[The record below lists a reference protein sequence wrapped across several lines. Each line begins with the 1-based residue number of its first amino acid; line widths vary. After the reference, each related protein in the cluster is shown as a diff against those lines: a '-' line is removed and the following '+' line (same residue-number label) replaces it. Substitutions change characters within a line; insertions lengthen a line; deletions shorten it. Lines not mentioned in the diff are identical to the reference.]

1 MPAIPTLPGQARWR
15 AMIVQAQTLL
25 TEAVAE
31 MQSYHDARSEAW
43 QDGPKAEELLAR
55 LDLLQEAV
63 SVLEDAD

>member
-1 MPAIPTLPGQARWR
+1 
-15 AMIVQAQTLL
+15 MIVQAQTLL

-43 QDGPKAEELLAR
+43 QDGPEAEELLAR

-63 SVLEDAD
+63 SVLEDTD

>member
-1 MPAIPTLPGQARWR
+1 
-15 AMIVQAQTLL
+15 MIVQAQTLL